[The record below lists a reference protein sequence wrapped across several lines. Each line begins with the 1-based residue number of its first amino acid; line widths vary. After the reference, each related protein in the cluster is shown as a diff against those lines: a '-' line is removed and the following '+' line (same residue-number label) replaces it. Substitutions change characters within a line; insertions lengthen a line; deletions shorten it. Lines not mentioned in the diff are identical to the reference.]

1 MNKVF
6 QIAQIISAI
15 TLISLILIQ
24 SRGTGFGRPSSN
36 SSSSFT
42 RRGIEKIV
50 FKLTFI
56 IAAIFIV
63 AALLPFFI

>member
-36 SSSSFT
+36 SSSFT

-63 AALLPFFI
+63 VTLLPFFI

>member
-6 QIAQIISAI
+6 QIAQIVLALM
-15 TLISLILIQ
+15 LIVLILVQ
-24 SRGTGFGRPSSN
+24 SRGTGFGRSST

-42 RRGIEKIV
+42 RRGIEKVV
-50 FKLTFI
+50 FRLTFI

-63 AALLPFFI
+63 VSILPYFI